1 MKFTEPALDNLI
13 NLISRLPGLGPKS
26 ARRIALYLLKNK
38 DSLMKIEKEKIINWL
53 IWSILIILWNYIW
66 PEANPIEDVLVAF
79 FLSILLVL
87 INRLTRSIR
96 KKRARR

>member
-38 DSLMKIEKEKIINWL
+38 DSLMKPLAETLSNAHSKIIRCQ
-53 IWSILIILWNYIW
+53 ICGAKKTEVYKKVK
-66 PEANPIEDVLVAF
+66 EF
-79 FLSILLVL
+79 FPDAE
-87 INRLTRSIR
+87 LTNVD
-96 KKRARR
+96 KVKNFNTEE